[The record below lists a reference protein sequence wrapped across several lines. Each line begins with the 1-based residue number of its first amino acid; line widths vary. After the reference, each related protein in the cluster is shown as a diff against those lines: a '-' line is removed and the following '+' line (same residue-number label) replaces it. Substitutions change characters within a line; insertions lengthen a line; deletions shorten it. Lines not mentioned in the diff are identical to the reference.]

1 MYGSVNF
8 NLVDTEPGAPTAFA
22 PPIGFDG
29 DYVTYMLERIRSDP
43 GVKQH
48 VACVARRFR
57 FGDTPTQ
64 FKGCY
69 SALAEKLAMAVCR
82 KMERNKVKA
91 TPDA

>member
-22 PPIGFDG
+22 PPEGFDG
-29 DYVTYMLERIRSDP
+29 DYVTFMLDRIRNDP

-48 VACVARRFR
+48 VACVARRLR
-57 FGDTPTQ
+57 FGETPTQ

-69 SALAEKLAMAVCR
+69 SALAEKLTMAVYR
-82 KMERNKVKA
+82 KLERYKVKA
-91 TPDA
+91 VPDA